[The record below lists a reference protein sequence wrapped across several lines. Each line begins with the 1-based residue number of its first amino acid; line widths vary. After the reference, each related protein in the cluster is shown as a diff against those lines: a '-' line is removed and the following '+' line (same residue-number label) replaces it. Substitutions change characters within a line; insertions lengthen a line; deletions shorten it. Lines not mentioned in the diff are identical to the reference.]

1 MDSQTRSLLKDM
13 KARRAVENP
22 KVRNSDPECW
32 KCLSDEQRDVINEWY
47 VDRLLEEETLAEKD
61 LNNHS
66 NAGYFALTPF
76 AFAWALLETSELSAW
91 LFIYSAGA
99 WVILSFIYY
108 IVSSAY
114 ISFSHTNP
122 WQTKLGAVFFH
133 AIFSVIIFFVVYIF
147 FTQTNM
153 I

>member
-13 KARRAVENP
+13 KARRAVGNP

-32 KCLSDEQRDVINEWY
+32 KCLSDEQRDMINEWY
-47 VDRLLEEETLAEKD
+47 IDRLLEKEDLVEKD
-61 LNNHS
+61 LNKHS

-76 AFAWALLETSELSAW
+76 AFTWALFRNSELSIW
-91 LFIYSAGA
+91 LFVYSAGA
-99 WVILSFIYY
+99 WVILSLIYY

>member
-32 KCLSDEQRDVINEWY
+32 KCLSDEQRDMINEWY
-47 VDRLLEEETLAEKD
+47 VDRLLEKDTLAEKD

-76 AFAWALLETSELSAW
+76 AFAWALLETSKLSAW
-91 LFIYSAGA
+91 LLVYSAGA
-99 WVILSFIYY
+99 WVILSLIYY

-114 ISFSHTNP
+114 ISFFHT
-122 WQTKLGAVFFH
+122 
-133 AIFSVIIFFVVYIF
+133 FSW
-147 FTQTNM
+147 
-153 I
+153 